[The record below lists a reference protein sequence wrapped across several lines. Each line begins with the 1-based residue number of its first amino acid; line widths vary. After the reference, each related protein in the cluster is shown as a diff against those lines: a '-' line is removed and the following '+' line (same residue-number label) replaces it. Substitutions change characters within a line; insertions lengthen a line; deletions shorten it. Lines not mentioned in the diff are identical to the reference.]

1 MNSPEGLAIENAR
14 LSSEFLV
21 ALDRLGAI
29 RRLQEALKKSPW
41 EDEVGVAA
49 ILEGILDAEPEKLK
63 ELPGPFWTEPLDVRR
78 VS

>member
-21 ALDRLGAI
+21 ALDRLGAV
-29 RRLQEALKKSPW
+29 RRLQVALKASQW
-41 EDEVGVAA
+41 EDEVAVAG
-49 ILEGILDAEPEKLK
+49 ILEKILDANGDDLK
-63 ELPGPFWTEPLDVRR
+63 GLPGPFWTEPMDVRR